1 MTKEL
6 VLGIDIGGTN
16 TVWGIVDVR
25 GQILSTGKI
34 STKGHPNPE
43 TFMQA
48 LHTSVNAGAPAELIS
63 QITGIGIGAPNG
75 NYYSGCIEFAP
86 NLEWK
91 GVIPLKDLSE
101 KHFQIKTRI
110 TNDANAA
117 ALGEMQYGSARGMKD
132 FIMVTLGTGVGSGFV
147 ANGALIYG
155 HDGLAGELGHVIA
168 VRNGRSCGCGR
179 KGCLET
185 YTSATGVVR
194 TAQELLENYPGKSLL
209 QNVPLSSKEIANA
222 AEKGDELSIQIFDF
236 TAQILGQSLADA
248 VAITSPSAIIL
259 FGGLAQSGELLM
271 KPLKKY
277 FEENLL
283 SIYRNKVQILS
294 SQLPESDAAVLGAAG
309 LAWN

>member
-16 TVWGIVDVR
+16 TVWGIVDAR
-25 GQILSTGKI
+25 GHILSTGKI

-48 LHTSVNAGAPAELIS
+48 LHTSVKAGASVELIP

-117 ALGEMQYGSARGMKD
+117 ALGEMQYGAARGMKD

-248 VAITSPSAIIL
+248 VAITSPGAIIL